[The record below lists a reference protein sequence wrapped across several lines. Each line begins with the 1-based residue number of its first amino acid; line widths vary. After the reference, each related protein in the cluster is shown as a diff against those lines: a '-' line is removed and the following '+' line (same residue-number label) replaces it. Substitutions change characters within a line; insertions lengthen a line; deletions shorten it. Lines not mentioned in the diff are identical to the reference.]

1 MGIFDPSFPEIR
13 DINEERRQ
21 AIKDLAAKQVTA
33 TPEPFLAVNG
43 EDLLIAIDAETGAE
57 YPIQISSVQGDLSG
71 FVTNDDID
79 DVVRSEDITDIVKLT
94 QVEYDAIGTPD
105 EATLYVIVG

>member
-21 AIKDLAAKQVTA
+21 AIKDLATKQISA

-43 EDLLIAIDAETGAE
+43 DDLLIAIDAETGAE

-71 FVTNDDID
+71 FVSSDDI
-79 DVVRSEDITDIVKLT
+79 TTIVKLT